1 MTIILA
7 IVTGGLYAAGL
18 YMMLRRNI
26 VRLVIGLVLL
36 SHAANL
42 LVFLGGGL
50 TRNRPPFVPLGADAP
65 LAPIVDP
72 LPQALVL
79 TAIVISFAVLA
90 FALVLVYRA
99 YETVGSDDLDDMKAT
114 DT

>member
-1 MTIILA
+1 MAILLS
-7 IVTGGLYAAGL
+7 VLTGGLYAIGL
-18 YMMLRRNI
+18 YLMLRRNI

-42 LVFLGGGL
+42 LVFLAGGATGG
-50 TRNRPPFVPLGADAP
+50 RPAFVPEGAGEP
-65 LAPIVDP
+65 LVPVADP

-90 FALVLVYRA
+90 FALVLAYRA
-99 YETVGSDDLDDMKAT
+99 YESVGSDDLDDMKAT